1 MNIYET
7 DASGALGVDLHRAA
21 TELRSVGAMSEGLR
35 RAAVA
40 EIQTAALLDIA
51 GSLRVLAAEAAA
63 AMPDDNGV
71 ERPDEIDDPKP
82 EERDFLIVGD
92 LVLADGYD
100 EPGEVTRLGVSEGA
114 TWAEITLASGAIIG
128 RVWAENLTRL
138 VGDEAVAI
146 VERNGETIGDG
157 VTIATLPVT
166 EADEAEAAAIV
177 AADHVDEID
186 DDFDGDEHGEAKSAL
201 DVLRANE
208 AERKAAKKKAAKK

>member
-40 EIQTAALLDIA
+40 EIQAAALLDIA
-51 GSLRVLAAEAAA
+51 VSLRVLAAEAAA
-63 AMPDDNGV
+63 AMPEEGDT
-71 ERPDEIDDPKP
+71 ERPDEIDNPKHNDD
-82 EERDFLIVGD
+82 DFLVVGD
-92 LVLADGYD
+92 LVLVDGYD

-114 TWAEITLASGAIIG
+114 TWAEVTLASGAIIG

-138 VGDEAVAI
+138 VGDEAAA
-146 VERNGETIGDG
+146 
-157 VTIATLPVT
+157 IATLPAT

-208 AERKAAKKKAAKK
+208 AERKAKKKGTKK